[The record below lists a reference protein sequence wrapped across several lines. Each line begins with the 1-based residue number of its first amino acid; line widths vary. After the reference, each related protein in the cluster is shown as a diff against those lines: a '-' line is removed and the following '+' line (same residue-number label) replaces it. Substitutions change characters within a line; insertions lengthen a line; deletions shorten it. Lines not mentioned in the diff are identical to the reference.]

1 MKIAIATPILYDK
14 ASPFNH
20 LFRDILEGLLKQGH
34 EITRIAAVED
44 LHDQEYMMGLEYDSQ
59 RCIPIVRKKADH
71 SNIITRY
78 LLDSWTNLKMA
89 QQIRKLTAQ
98 DVLFEDVSYS
108 SWLSVWA
115 AKRRGLRVVAM
126 LQDVWPDNA
135 VQSGLIREGSLL
147 YRFFEGFQRYVYR
160 NADRLVCIS
169 DDMKAFIVS
178 KGVPEEKISVIYNWG
193 YSDETVNI
201 PWEENAF
208 VKKYGL
214 SKDIFYA
221 VYAGNIGRMQN
232 VEIVVEA
239 AKLFQNQNDI
249 KFLIIGGGARR
260 DAIASLID
268 QYGLENVEMLPMQ
281 PSELALHIYSAAGV
295 NLIPL
300 VKDGTRSALPSKTG
314 VVLSCG
320 RPAVFTFGKDSRI
333 GRKLETVGAAY
344 TVGPEDPQE
353 LADRILKIAECPD
366 FDREPMYAMFRQ
378 HFSRKDSIDQYASI
392 LGSPQV

>member
-1 MKIAIATPILYDK
+1 MKIVIATPILFDK
-14 ASPFNH
+14 SSPFNH

-34 EITRIAAVED
+34 EVTRIAAVED
-44 LHDQEYMMGLEYDSQ
+44 LRDQEYRMGLEYDAQ
-59 RCIPIVRKKADH
+59 RCIPVVRKKADH

-89 QQIRKLTAQ
+89 MRIRKLSDQ

-108 SWLSVWA
+108 SWLSVWV

-147 YRFFEGFQRYVYR
+147 YRFFECFQRYVYR
-160 NADRLVCIS
+160 KADRLVCIS
-169 DDMKAFIVS
+169 DDMKAFIMS

-193 YSDETVNI
+193 YSDETVDI
-201 PWEENAF
+201 PWEENLF
-208 VKKYGL
+208 VKKYSL
-214 SKDIFYA
+214 SKDVFYA

-239 AKLFQNQNDI
+239 AKLLQDQNDI

-268 QYGLENVEMLPMQ
+268 RYGLENVEMLPMQ

-320 RPAVFTFGKDSRI
+320 RPAVFTFGRGSQIGELVKESGAGFTVDPMDS
-333 GRKLETVGAAY
+333 E
-344 TVGPEDPQE
+344 Q
-353 LADRILKIAECPD
+353 LADKILHLSVCGCLPS
-366 FDREPMYAMFRQ
+366 EPIYELFRAL
-378 HFSRKDSIDQYASI
+378 FCRSRNVQQYEKVIS
-392 LGSPQV
+392 GEE

>member
-1 MKIAIATPILYDK
+1 MKIVIATPILFDK
-14 ASPFNH
+14 SSPFNH

-34 EITRIAAVED
+34 EVTRIAAVEN
-44 LHDQEYMMGLEYDSQ
+44 LRDQEYRMGLEYDTQ
-59 RCIPIVRKKADH
+59 CCVPVVRKKADH

-78 LLDSWTNLKMA
+78 LLDTWTNLKMA
-89 QQIRKLTAQ
+89 RQIRKLTNQ

-115 AKRRGLRVVAM
+115 AKKRGLRVVAM

-135 VQSGLIREGSLL
+135 VQSGLVREGSLL

-160 NADRLVCIS
+160 KADSLVCIS
-169 DDMKAFIVS
+169 DDMKAFIIS
-178 KGVPEEKISVIYNWG
+178 KGVPSEKISVIYNWG
-193 YSDETVNI
+193 YSDETVDI
-201 PWEENAF
+201 PWEENLF

-214 SKDIFYA
+214 SEDIFYA

-239 AKLFQNQNDI
+239 AKLLQDQNDI

-268 QYGLENVEMLPMQ
+268 RYGLKNVEMLPMQ

-295 NLIPL
+295 NLVSL
-300 VKDGTRSALPSKTG
+300 VKNGTRTAMPSKTG
-314 VVLSCG
+314 VILACG
-320 RPAVFTFGKDSRI
+320 RPVIFTFGSDSQIGEILKNANAGISVDANDPNRMVEEIVRI
-333 GRKLETVGAAY
+333 YARE
-344 TVGPEDPQE
+344 
-353 LADRILKIAECPD
+353 ADRTKVILEV
-366 FDREPMYAMFRQ
+366 FWDRFCRSKNVQRYVSAISKE
-378 HFSRKDSIDQYASI
+378 K
-392 LGSPQV
+392 